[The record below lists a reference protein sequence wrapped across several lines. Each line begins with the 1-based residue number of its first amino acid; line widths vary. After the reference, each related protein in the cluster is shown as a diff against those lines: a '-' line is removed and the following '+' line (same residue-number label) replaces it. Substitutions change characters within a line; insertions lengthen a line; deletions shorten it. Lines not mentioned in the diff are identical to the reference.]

1 LPLQKVSYSGEV
13 SKEIETKIRERA
25 PDRDLRIIDA
35 YPKGNQV
42 VVECA
47 LSWTEA
53 GIWKETPFIAFLL
66 ETLSGRRSAT
76 ISHKP
81 WRMMSR

>member
-1 LPLQKVSYSGEV
+1 
-13 SKEIETKIRERA
+13 
-25 PDRDLRIIDA
+25 
-35 YPKGNQV
+35 

-66 ETLSGRRSAT
+66 FDKEGLIIRDRRYINLDYWPGAAEVSM
-76 ISHKP
+76 ILGI
-81 WRMMSR
+81 